1 MLTVTHVET
10 NKIKKHIS
18 HLFSEVMAKVI
29 WLAIEHKSHGRLI
42 QQMSDKKKN
51 KEKQE
56 KGTQANQENWVAGEL
71 FKKKPSESA
80 QEIHYRSKLA
90 QIGRPVEK

>member
-42 QQMSDKKKN
+42 QQMSDKKKTKKN
-51 KEKQE
+51 KRKAHKPTKKIGLLENCLK
-56 KGTQANQENWVAGEL
+56 KSHLNQPKRFIIVLNW
-71 FKKKPSESA
+71 P
-80 QEIHYRSKLA
+80 R
-90 QIGRPVEK
+90 